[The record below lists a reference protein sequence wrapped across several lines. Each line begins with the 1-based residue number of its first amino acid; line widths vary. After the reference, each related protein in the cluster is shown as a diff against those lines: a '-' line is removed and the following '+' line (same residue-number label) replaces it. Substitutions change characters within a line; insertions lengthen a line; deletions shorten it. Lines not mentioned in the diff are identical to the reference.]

1 MSFQIKRGNLDG
13 SDQSSYVG
21 ISQRWSGAVIN
32 RQEDMIKE
40 EEIHS
45 LETKQASNSVGTR
58 RGLS

>member
-1 MSFQIKRGNLDG
+1 MGVIRAPMLAQVRGG
-13 SDQSSYVG
+13 Q
-21 ISQRWSGAVIN
+21 VIN